1 MTVLAVLVAGLLAA
15 FLAGLLLVS
24 GARPAPA
31 PRTPAAKPRPET
43 PTVELPPAQDPPPA
57 PPAEEAA
64 ADPAEP
70 ADEEGPFPPGSV
82 LEGVAVLEAGTPI
95 PRVLLH
101 EIIPAAEGGAG
112 GEGNWE
118 IDLDADLPVDRSAV
132 PGEFRVR
139 WKKPRAEVVL
149 LVLGRTAECVAAEGA
164 AIVGLEERGE
174 VVRFTPGVP
183 ARLVFRDLPGGPVR
197 LLLEVGEWSPAGAS
211 GSPGIALL
219 DGDGNPPTSAGSSI
233 RLVGVEAVEPGRTV
247 ATAALELPVLDR
259 TKRAAGDRRVAV
271 VTVPFHEPLHL
282 LVADLK
288 DGMRIPLVP
297 LRPTV
302 TGLLSPPPVPGLPAG
317 LAIARAGEAAS
328 GVTESLSIRRS
339 LAEDGTLRIFD
350 LPEGEWA
357 LHVMRGTPEG
367 LRWGRRAVRKEA
379 GPLDLGL
386 VEANGYAGVRMR
398 LLDEEGRPM
407 PQASLSVTRMEERE
421 VGREAVF
428 SLLERP
434 GPRGGHILLRSD
446 VLWIQPGAEA
456 RDPEGWYEIPDLAPG
471 TRYRV
476 QDMGRGGLF
485 AEITTPAE
493 NGGWVEVELRR
504 REPVPA
510 KEEK

>member
-15 FLAGLLLVS
+15 FLAGLLLIS

-31 PRTPAAKPRPET
+31 PRTPAAEARPKAH
-43 PTVELPPAQDPPPA
+43 PVEAPPA
-57 PPAEEAA
+57 PDPLPDPAEAVEEP

-70 ADEEGPFPPGSV
+70 ADDEGPFPAGSV
-82 LEGVAVLEAGTPI
+82 LEGVAVLEDGTPFPGI
-95 PRVLLH
+95 LFLEMV
-101 EIIPAAEGGAG
+101 PAEEGGF
-112 GEGNWE
+112 E

-132 PGEFRVR
+132 PGEFLVR

-164 AIVGLEERGE
+164 AIVALEERGE
-174 VVRFTPGVP
+174 VLRFTPGVP

-197 LLLEVGEWSPAGAS
+197 ILLEAGEWSPGTT
-211 GSPGIALL
+211 PGGPGLALL
-219 DGDGNPPTSAGSSI
+219 DGDGNPLPPDGSSI
-233 RLVGVEAVEPGRTV
+233 RVEGVEAAEAGRTLI
-247 ATAALELPVLDR
+247 TAALELPVLGR
-259 TKRAAGDRRVAV
+259 SKRAAGDRRVAV
-271 VTVPFHEPLHL
+271 VTVHFHEPVRLP
-282 LVADLK
+282 VADLR

-302 TGLLSPPPVPGLPAG
+302 TGLLSPPPVPGLPSG

-328 GVTESLSIRRS
+328 GVAESLAIRRS

-367 LRWGRRAVRKEA
+367 LRWGRRAFRKEA

-386 VEANGYAGVRMR
+386 LEANGYAGVRMR
-398 LLDEEGRPM
+398 LLDEEGLPM
-407 PQASLSVTRMEERE
+407 PQASLSVTPTEERE
-421 VGREAVF
+421 IGRQAVF
-428 SLLERP
+428 TSLERP

-476 QDMGRGGLF
+476 MDMGRGGLF
-485 AEITTPAE
+485 AEVTTPAE

-504 REPVPA
+504 REPAPV